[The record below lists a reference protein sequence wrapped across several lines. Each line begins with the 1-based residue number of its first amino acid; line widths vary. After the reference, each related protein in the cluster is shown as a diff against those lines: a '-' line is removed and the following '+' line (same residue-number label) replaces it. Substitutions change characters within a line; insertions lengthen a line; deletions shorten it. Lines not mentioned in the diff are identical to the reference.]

1 MVPAFELEEIVRDAR
16 ARTGASS
23 GAVPGVAAGLYVDGQ
38 VVSVA
43 DGVLELGKGEPVRPE
58 TPFRIASISKPF
70 TASLALSCLP
80 ADAQLRAWLS
90 HTAGLR
96 TERAEPLPEEALG
109 LFSYSNAGYWAAG
122 EASVAACGTTFDA
135 AMRERII
142 GPLGLAATGYEEPA
156 SPARGHLQ
164 EGETG
169 HRAVSVDVYPASR
182 WPSGGLWS
190 TVEDLLRFAA
200 HHLGG
205 RGPLSVETRAAMRE
219 PQSQALGAGYG
230 LGWWVRDAGGRAA
243 LDHEGSVAGYQSLL
257 LLVPEE
263 RVALAVL
270 TNSWRGSGLV
280 RHVVEQLGLAAGPP
294 VSRPGVRPRDMAG
307 RELAEHTVAGRYAL
321 DDAHALV
328 EETAADLFVQE
339 REIDPV
345 TGEPLDG
352 PRLRARP
359 IGGGVYGYAGGGLM
373 SHRLDFPRAGIG
385 RIGWLAMPRTEQ

>member
-16 ARTGASS
+16 ARTG
-23 GAVPGVAAGLYVDGQ
+23 VPGVAAALHVDGQ
-38 VVSVA
+38 VVAVA
-43 DGVLELGKGEPVRPE
+43 DGVLELGKEERVRPE

-80 ADAQLRAWLS
+80 ADTQLRAWLS

-96 TERAEPLPEEALG
+96 TERAEPLPEEAQG

-122 EASVAACGTTFDA
+122 EASAAACGTTFDA

-142 GPLGLAATGYEEPA
+142 EPLGLAATGYEEPA

-164 EGETG
+164 EGEIG

-182 WPSGGLWS
+182 RPSGGLWS

-205 RGPLSVETRAAMRE
+205 RGPLSAETRAAMRE

-230 LGWWVRDAGGRAA
+230 LGWWVHDAGGRAA

-294 VSRPGVRPRDMAG
+294 VSRPGVRPRDTAG

-321 DDAHALV
+321 DDAHAFV
-328 EETAADLFVQE
+328 EEQAADLFVQE
-339 REIDPV
+339 RETDPV
-345 TGEPLDG
+345 TGTPLDG

-373 SHRLDFPRAGIG
+373 SQRLDFPRAGIG